1 MERINL
7 TPEENFLWQ
16 CANQW
21 REPSGLDVPSGLDW
35 ERVVRVGVQNRMHT
49 LLYRVLQSTGQYE
62 PLPAAARQAI
72 DDAAATYR
80 ARAQWFRESL
90 QRFLPLAAAD
100 GLEIVVIKGLYTSI
114 NLYFGGDIPGGGK
127 VSRAMFRRFLN
138 ATVTP
143 RFPDGV
149 TVTEVTG
156 QYRYRNGR
164 IVVEPSRMVTVLAKD
179 AEDAGRKVDDII
191 VAYKKKFRQE
201 SVAREQRQECA
212 AFQ

>member
-1 MERINL
+1 MKRISR
-7 TPEENFLWQ
+7 
-16 CANQW
+16 AI
-21 REPSGLDVPSGLDW
+21 
-35 ERVVRVGVQNRMHT
+35 VR
-49 LLYRVLQSTGQYE
+49 
-62 PLPAAARQAI
+62 AAC
-72 DDAAATYR
+72 
-80 ARAQWFRESL
+80 
-90 QRFLPLAAAD
+90 LAALSA
-100 GLEIVVIKGLYTSI
+100 GPSIAKAQALSCPSPLQAYTSI

-179 AEDAGRKVDDII
+179 AEEAGRKVDEII
-191 VAYKKKFRQE
+191 AAYKQRFRQE
-201 SVAREQRQECA
+201 SVAREQRQECV

>member
-1 MERINL
+1 VNL
-7 TPEENFLWQ
+7 PVSLGPIVSLFVLFATGSVASAQ
-16 CANQW
+16 
-21 REPSGLDVPSGLDW
+21 RPSCPAP
-35 ERVVRVGVQNRMHT
+35 
-49 LLYRVLQSTGQYE
+49 LQ
-62 PLPAAARQAI
+62 A
-72 DDAAATYR
+72 
-80 ARAQWFRESL
+80 
-90 QRFLPLAAAD
+90 
-100 GLEIVVIKGLYTSI
+100 YTSI

-138 ATVTP
+138 ATVTS

-179 AEDAGRKVDDII
+179 AEDAGRKVDEII